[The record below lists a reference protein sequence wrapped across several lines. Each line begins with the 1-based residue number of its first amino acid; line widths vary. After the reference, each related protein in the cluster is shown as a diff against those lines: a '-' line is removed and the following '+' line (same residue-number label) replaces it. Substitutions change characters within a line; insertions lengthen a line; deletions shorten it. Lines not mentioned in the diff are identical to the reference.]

1 MSDGLLLHP
10 LAWVAG
16 SDALEKN
23 VLNIGYMPLSDCA
36 SLVVAATQGFAQP
49 YGLTLNLQRQTSW
62 AGISDKLL
70 SGELDVAHSLY
81 GMIYAIQLGISG
93 AAATD
98 MAVLMGLNQNGQSIN
113 LSQPLKD
120 AGVTSTSAL
129 KQRVHQSGTKL
140 TFAQTFPTGTHAMW
154 LYYWLASQGIHP
166 LQDVNSVVVPPPQ
179 MLAHLEA
186 GRIDGF
192 CVGEPWCAN
201 AVDQAQGFTLATS
214 QSIWPDHPEK
224 VLACTREFVE
234 QNPNTARVLVM
245 AILEASRFIEESREN
260 RLSTAKLLSST
271 EYLDAP
277 LASIEPRLL
286 GDYSDGLGNRWQD
299 EHALRFHNKGA
310 ANFPYL
316 SDGMWFITQFRR
328 WGLLREDPEYL
339 AVAQQVQQLELYGA
353 AASALDIQL
362 PGTPMRSSRLLDG
375 CVWDGSDP
383 AAYARSFA
391 LHALNDH

>member
-234 QNPNTARVLVM
+234 QNPNTARALVM

-391 LHALNDH
+391 LHALNDY